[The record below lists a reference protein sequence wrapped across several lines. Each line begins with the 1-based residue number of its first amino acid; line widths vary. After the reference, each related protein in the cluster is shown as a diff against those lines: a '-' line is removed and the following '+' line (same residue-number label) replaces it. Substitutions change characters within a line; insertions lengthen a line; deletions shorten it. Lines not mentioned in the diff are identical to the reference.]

1 MLDYVDLFQQITREE
16 FEVACADL
24 FQRVVRPLSQLFSS
38 TGTKLSDVA
47 SVTLVGGG
55 TRVPKI
61 QALLKDFLGRELG
74 QNLNTDEAPVFG
86 AAFKAASLSK
96 RFKVKEIQLLDVS
109 PYPVNVSYE
118 IPPVVHPG
126 TASFSPVLDFLA
138 SSHPFLPLVGSL
150 GRGKSD

>member
-126 TASFSPVLDFLA
+126 TELFFRCLLSRSTLIFFFPLA
-138 SSHPFLPLVGSL
+138 HSL
-150 GRGKSD
+150 GRQKSD